1 MGARWPYK
9 SLSPYVLISHESFTY
24 VSPDVFSVY
33 YKSLIINILQDT
45 VRVSFPAPNASQKC
59 GAFLFGGQVTWVCRA
74 QFRKR
79 LIITPLQNTHQQT
92 VPNPF
97 TGGNSLMVCYLQ
109 VLKENR
115 YIRVRIK
122 RI

>member
-1 MGARWPYK
+1 MGDRWPYK
-9 SLSPYVLISHESFTY
+9 SLSLYVLISHERFTY

-45 VRVSFPAPNASQKC
+45 VRVSFPAPNASKKC

-79 LIITPLQNTHQQT
+79 LIITPLQNTHPQT
-92 VPNPF
+92 VPKIP
-97 TGGNSLMVCYLQ
+97 GSAD
-109 VLKENR
+109 
-115 YIRVRIK
+115 VRFIK
-122 RI
+122 C